1 MKKRLEEMFYLFAY
15 GVNDLSLLAVLIIFE
30 TINVLMT
37 VDASCRLLVC
47 SFLVPRREVCFGE
60 LFDSLSCVVLD
71 IF

>member
-37 VDASCRLLVC
+37 VDAS
-47 SFLVPRREVCFGE
+47 
-60 LFDSLSCVVLD
+60 
-71 IF
+71 